1 MQDVVETQRELLR
14 RIQTEGVLVAYK
26 TALDVCRSAK
36 STSPARATAAATLF
50 RVAGYFSA
58 PTTGAGG
65 KEPHEMTANE
75 LASAISN
82 LEMNLQR
89 RDLGIFD

>member
-1 MQDVVETQRELLR
+1 MKEVAEIQRELLR
-14 RIQTEGVLVAYK
+14 RMQTEGVMTAYE
-26 TALDVCRSAK
+26 TALDVCRSPK

-50 RVAGYFSA
+50 RVAGYFND

-65 KEPHEMTANE
+65 KEPHEMTADE
-75 LASAISN
+75 LASAIGG
-82 LEMNLQR
+82 LEANLQR